1 MKRGLTAN
9 ATRLLI
15 LLLGISNYPVLAN
28 SDWTGKSTTIC
39 EATIVGPNTT
49 LSHTIDPCQ
58 SGIGLLYFEAGT
70 QSDCEVP
77 PSLSFE
83 VSPNENISIYPVYEH
98 NELTTYAFLAPEG
111 EYEVVLSAVP
121 SPDNEVQRSFHVS
134 FTSTPYPEIHLACN
148 DTLQLPVG
156 ETCQVEITPDMLLE
170 GEFGCL
176 EASDF
181 VIAISDEDPSNGAI
195 LDGAGLFKYKIT
207 REEYLAS
214 EGFSG
219 PFAIDLWRSSTSGNA
234 QMSWAEEELK
244 VDIGPGEGTS
254 FAVALRQVPLSGRL
268 TFDWNYNGEGV
279 APFFM
284 VYLAHANGLVQVI
297 HTSDGLE
304 QGALAEDLPAGALLV
319 IEVRTEVGAEA
330 LCSLA
335 LTNWRFEPLR
345 SNTSFFSCAGF
356 LDAIDTQVPVLTC
369 PAISVQN
376 VLCTDADRLLIN
388 HLPAGTP
395 YCYELDSSGEVVYPT
410 DEAAAA
416 ALDSLLNWIY
426 PFGYPHAGDEEW
438 HGSLIE
444 NCQPVEICI
453 SDQLQSG
460 EDCEANTINRT
471 FTATDPSGNTSSCE
485 QTILIQ
491 TPGIEQVIS
500 PPTVAYVSCDVDYPQ
515 DGNAYPHPDFT
526 GWPKVQTAFGEY
538 DISPEICNLVAF
550 YEDSPLIEVCSNAN
564 QFIRSWQIVD
574 WCRSEGE
581 PIEFFQTIKIGDVT
595 PPTIYCPTNGANGD
609 TLIFQVGPF
618 DCYGSLWVPNPSVE
632 DNCSETWEVI
642 SQIVSYPIAG
652 EPAVVLAEVPN
663 DGSPRYISQIPL
675 GVHYFRYTVTD
686 DCGNESIAECP
697 FVMIDDTAPV
707 ASCDD
712 VLNVS
717 LDTQG
722 LAQVSAEMVN
732 EGSWDECGIDKM
744 EVRRWI
750 GVENACQD
758 TTQTFTPWGEV
769 VELNCCDLD
778 SLVKVELL
786 VTDLAGNEGSCW
798 LNILVED
805 KILPTCIPPH
815 DTTILCNEL
824 PYFENDSI
832 LYPLLEDHFGV
843 PSAADNCSASWEE
856 LVPVL
861 SLDQCG
867 EGEIIRTF
875 RVVDGV
881 GNEAGGTCQ
890 QTITVGLAHE
900 YEILFPKDARAEC
913 GLPAPDTIMTYEV
926 GCDLLAVSVEDEIFN
941 ISPDACFIVNRTFR
955 VINWCEYDGEADPV
969 VISREEDCDGEVGDE
984 AVWVINRNGQA
995 FVDRDNDPN
1004 NNIPE
1009 AGEKGTDCDGETN
1022 PEGYWRE
1029 VTSNGYWEYTQVLEI
1044 YDNTAPSV
1052 FFAPPPPFCSFNN
1065 VTCKAPVEYFF
1076 LVFEACS
1083 PLDISFEIFYDED
1096 FDGELDEDVPTE
1108 GIDGEYPKF
1117 RIIREYPIGSHA
1129 FVIFATDGCGNTSRT
1144 DLPFDVVD
1152 CYIDPPICINGL
1164 AIELSPVEPGLDVNG
1179 DGFADTGA
1187 GVIWATDFLASLT
1200 TDCLGPLDYSI
1211 NVVGEEVLR
1220 DQTSLVFTCE
1230 DVPSVAVEIY
1240 SWDNAGNPYKVQP
1253 DGTQG
1258 GPNFDKCQT
1267 YILVQDNLEAA
1278 CGETAIIGGTIQS
1291 EVGVPIVGAPILLSG
1306 EDAPS
1311 VTAQTGAGGA
1321 YELRNV
1327 QTGYDYTVAPRWN
1340 EDPLRGVTTFDL
1352 ILITKHILGVSYLDS
1367 PYKLLA
1373 ADINNSGNV
1382 TTIDLISLRRLILGI
1397 DEELTSNTSWRFIDD
1412 DFVFPNP
1419 QNPWTTSFPE
1429 GVSLNNLNAIEAGS
1443 IDFTGLKIGD
1453 VNNSVA
1459 TSYRGNGDL
1468 SIRHEA
1474 TAYISLPEM
1483 KWGAGD
1489 RLRIPVSIK
1498 SAEALKG
1505 FQFSLQLDRD
1515 AVSIEDI
1522 HAGLLEAGNW
1532 GTRFLADGMLTISWN
1547 PATGDVLRAMEEKV
1561 LLMELEVVTKQ
1572 AGTLS
1577 EYMSLEGFTAAEAYG
1592 TDNELLNLKL
1602 DTEESTQ
1609 LNFSTSLLQN
1619 YPNPFVR
1626 QTKVQFE
1633 MGQSGTVRFQVFA
1646 ADGRQIFAQ
1655 KLVVDSGLQELA
1667 IGQKTWPTGVLY
1679 LQMTTA
1685 EGKWSQ
1691 KLIHISEK

>member
-15 LLLGISNYPVLAN
+15 LLFGISNYPVLAN
-28 SDWTGKSTTIC
+28 GDWTGRSVTIC
-39 EATIVGPNTT
+39 EATIVGPSTALT
-49 LSHTIDPCQ
+49 HDIDPCQ
-58 SGIGLLYFEAGT
+58 SGIGLLYFEAGIQT
-70 QSDCEVP
+70 DCEVP
-77 PSLSFE
+77 PSLGFE
-83 VSPNENISIYPVYEH
+83 VSPSENVSIYPVYEH

-111 EYEVVLSAVP
+111 EYEVLLSAALTP
-121 SPDNEVQRSFHVS
+121 ENLLQRSFHVS
-134 FTSTPYPEIHLACN
+134 FTSTPYPPIHLACN

-156 ETCQVEITPDMLLE
+156 ESCQVQITPDMLLE

-181 VIAISDEDPSNGAI
+181 VIAISDEDPSNGSL
-195 LDGAGLFKYKIT
+195 LDGAGVFKYKIT

-214 EGFSG
+214 DGFNG
-219 PFAIDLWRSSTSGNA
+219 PFAIDQWKHSTSGNA
-234 QMSWAEEELK
+234 ELSWTETELQ
-244 VDIGPGEGTS
+244 VDIGPGEGDS
-254 FAVALRQVPLSGRL
+254 YAVALRQVPLSGRL
-268 TFDWNYNGEGV
+268 SFDWNYTGEGV

-284 VYLAHANGLVQVI
+284 VYLARANGLVEVI

-304 QGALAEDLPAGALLV
+304 AGAVAEDLPAGALLI
-319 IEVRTEVGAEA
+319 IEVRTAVGAEA

-335 LTNWRFEPLR
+335 LHHWRFEPSR
-345 SNTSFFSCAGF
+345 TNDAFFSCAGF

-369 PAISVQN
+369 PAISVQS
-376 VLCTDADRLLIN
+376 VLCSDEDRLLIS
-388 HLPAGTP
+388 HLPEGTP
-395 YCYELDSSGEVVYPT
+395 HCYQLDSAGEVVYPS
-410 DEAAAA
+410 DEEAAA

-438 HGSLIE
+438 HGTLVE

-460 EDCEANTINRT
+460 EDCEANTINRI
-471 FTATDPSGNTSSCE
+471 FTATDPSGNSTSCE

-500 PPTVAYVSCDVDYPQ
+500 PSTVAYVSCDVDYPQ

-538 DISPEICNLVAF
+538 DISPEVCNLVAF
-550 YEDSPLIEVCSNAN
+550 YEDSPIIEVCSNAN
-564 QFIRSWQIVD
+564 QFIRSWKVVD
-574 WCRSEGE
+574 WCR
-581 PIEFFQTIKIGDVT
+581 PDHPMEFFQTIKIGDVT

-609 TLIFQVGPF
+609 TLVFQIGPF
-618 DCYGSLWVPNPSVE
+618 DCYGSLWVPNPEVE

-642 SQIVSYPIAG
+642 SQVVSYPVEG
-652 EPAVVLAEVPN
+652 EPAVILAEVPN
-663 DGSPRYISQIPL
+663 DGSPRYISQVPL

-697 FVMIDDTAPV
+697 FKVIDTTAPV
-707 ASCDD
+707 AACDD

-717 LDTQG
+717 LDTRG

-732 EGSWDECGIDKM
+732 EGSWDECGIDQM

-750 GVENACQD
+750 GAENACQD
-758 TTQTFTPWGEV
+758 TAQTYTPWGER
-769 VELNCCDLD
+769 VEFNCCDLD

-798 LNILVED
+798 LNILIED

-824 PYFENDSI
+824 PYFEHDSI
-832 LYPLLEDHFGV
+832 LFPLLEDHFGV
-843 PSAADNCSASWEE
+843 PTVADNCAATWEE
-856 LVPVL
+856 LPPVVA
-861 SLDQCG
+861 LDECG

-875 RVVDGV
+875 SVVDGV
-881 GNEAGGTCQ
+881 GNEAGGICQ

-926 GCDLLAVSVEDEIFN
+926 GCDLLAVGVEDEIFN

-955 VINWCEYDGEADPV
+955 VINWCEYDGESDPV

-984 AVWVINRNGQA
+984 AVWLINRDGRA
-995 FVDRDNDPN
+995 FVDRDNDQAN
-1004 NNIPE
+1004 HIPG
-1009 AGEKGTDCDGETN
+1009 AGEKGTDCDGTSN

-1065 VTCKAPVEYFF
+1065 ETCKAPVEYFF

-1083 PLDISFEIFYDED
+1083 PLDISFEIFYDEN

-1117 RIIREYPIGSHA
+1117 RVIREYPIGSHA
-1129 FVIFATDGCGNTSRT
+1129 FVVFATDGCGNTSRT

-1152 CYIDPPICINGL
+1152 CYIEPPICINGL
-1164 AIELSPVEPGLDVNG
+1164 AIELSPVEPGTDVNG
-1179 DGFADTGA
+1179 DGIADTGA
-1187 GVIWATDFLASLT
+1187 GVIWATDFLASRT
-1200 TDCLGPLDYSI
+1200 TDCLGPLEYSI
-1211 NVVGEEVLR
+1211 NVVGEEVIR

-1230 DVPSVAVEIY
+1230 DMPSVAVEIY
-1240 SWDNAGNPYKVQP
+1240 SWDQAGNPYMVQP
-1253 DGTQG
+1253 DGSQG

-1278 CGETAIIGGTIQS
+1278 CGETATIGGTIQS
-1291 EVGVPIVGAPILLSG
+1291 EVGVPIVGAPVLLSG
-1306 EDAPS
+1306 ENAPS
-1311 VTAQTGAGGA
+1311 ASAETGAGGV
-1321 YELRNV
+1321 YELRNI
-1327 QTGYDYTVAPRWN
+1327 QAGYDYTVAPHWN

-1352 ILITKHILGVSYLDS
+1352 ILITKHILGVAYLDS

-1373 ADINNSGNV
+1373 ADINDSGNV

-1397 DEELTSNTSWRFIDD
+1397 DEELANNTSWRFIDD

-1419 QNPWTTSFPE
+1419 QNPWVSHFPE
-1429 GVSLNNLNAIEAGS
+1429 GVSLNNLNAIEAAS
-1443 IDFTGLKIGD
+1443 IDFTGLKVGD

-1459 TSYRGNGDL
+1459 TSVSRNDDL
-1468 SIRHEA
+1468 LIRHDA
-1474 TAYISLPEM
+1474 TSFISLPEL
-1483 KWGAGD
+1483 KWEAGEP
-1489 RLRIPVSIK
+1489 LRIPVSIK

-1505 FQFSLQLDRD
+1505 FQFSLQLDRK
-1515 AVSIEDI
+1515 VMRVEGIRT
-1522 HAGLLEAGNW
+1522 GLLEEGHW
-1532 GTRFLADGMLTISWN
+1532 GTRFLEEDGVLTISWN
-1547 PATGDVLRAMEEKV
+1547 PSSGDVLSAIEEEV
-1561 LLMELEVVTKQ
+1561 LLLELDVETEQ
-1572 AGTLS
+1572 AGILS
-1577 EYMSLEGFTAAEAYG
+1577 DHISLEGFTAAEAYG
-1592 TDNELLNLKL
+1592 TENDQLNLKL
-1602 DTEESTQ
+1602 DIVETTP
-1609 LNFSTSLLQN
+1609 LNYSTSLLQN
-1619 YPNPFVR
+1619 YPNPFVDE
-1626 QTKVQFE
+1626 TKIQFE
-1633 MGQSGTVRFQVFA
+1633 LGQSGAVRFQVFTA
-1646 ADGRQIFAQ
+1646 NGQQLFVQELI
-1655 KLVVDSGLQELA
+1655 LDSGLHELA
-1667 IGQKTWPTGVLY
+1667 IGQGTWPVGVLY
-1679 LQMTTA
+1679 LQMTTV
-1685 EGKWSQ
+1685 EGMWSQ
-1691 KLIHISEK
+1691 KIVHFSEK